1 MGLHEEHTEPE
12 PAGAS
17 RDVDVITPESPEAP
31 QGITPGSE
39 HAVGPSRPA
48 TAVGTVFV
56 SGMHSGPNPSPG
68 LSVARSLRLAQPDL
82 RIVGLDYSR
91 ESSGL
96 HSALLD
102 DLVCLP
108 AWREAHL
115 ATWIKQMDRLLEPE
129 DAVLIPCLDLEV
141 RLLARELGAHSRILG
156 PPKPAL
162 ELVGKPPVEAAERLG
177 LRTPEYETDTSW
189 QAVDTFIR
197 RSPYGV
203 WVKGQHY
210 DAHRAHTAG
219 AALSL
224 GDVVQRTWG
233 GNWHLEAH
241 VAGQECSIAFCALD
255 GRLLDAV
262 FITKAMVT
270 TEGKTWA
277 GEVAELDAA
286 MRDRLAGLLADARWT
301 GGGELELIRSWSGE
315 LTLMEI
321 NPRLPAWIHGASVCG
336 ANLPAAL
343 VTGEPADPGRRLTPG
358 FTRVVEEIPVH
369 PALGITPIAWVAGG
383 ISRPGDK
390 RHSGMPSLGQRRL
403 LPHEGAELTEEQL
416 ESPPNPSLTPNLSS
430 SLAAAAHVDGTV
442 ASEAEAVAREAEAVV
457 RGAETVVSEAE
468 AVVREAESA
477 GRAGG
482 SVAGAPARGRSD
494 GPDVPAVPAADA
506 SAVPR
511 GASDIPADEP
521 PVPADAA
528 AVRTGGFEKL
538 LGPPGNAATPYRQML
553 LPLFTERVR
562 ALRQEVDGVGRVL
575 LAHSVKTCPQPAVLR
590 EAARLGLAAE
600 AISLA
605 ELEAADRY
613 GLAAERAI
621 LNGPAKWWPATDR
634 VRCFAFFAD
643 STAELTAVHA
653 LLDSG
658 FQLEAE
664 VVGVRVAPAGLVS
677 RFGVPLH
684 ERDSMAETARLLRTL
699 ADRLGARWGLH
710 FHYAQSV
717 LGAPRWQREC
727 ATALSAADPLADQL
741 GGPPAVLDIGGGWH
755 VDDLPCLRASLEYV
769 LAHGPD
775 AARDGDPLLVMEPG
789 KLLTQPSAAVVT
801 QVLAHRGSHRGEDI
815 VVDAAEGDM
824 PEAPF
829 HPHPVARFDGSRW
842 VPLRPGGSWI
852 FGRSCMEHDV
862 LSVRLDLGD
871 VRDGDYL
878 AFGMCGGY
886 DTSMAYDFG
895 RGTAPRELGQ

>member
-1 MGLHEEHTEPE
+1 MGLQEDIGHES
-12 PAGAS
+12 AGAS
-17 RDVDVITPESPEAP
+17 SGAAKPETP
-31 QGITPGSE
+31 QGIATHSDIV
-39 HAVGPSRPA
+39 VGPSGP
-48 TAVGTVFV
+48 TTKVGTVFV

-68 LSVARSLRLAQPDL
+68 LSVARSLRLARPDL

-96 HSALLD
+96 HSELLD

-115 ATWIKQMDRLLEPE
+115 ATWIEQMDRLLEPE

-141 RLLARELGAHSRILG
+141 RLLARELGSHGRILG
-156 PPKPAL
+156 PSKAAL
-162 ELVGKPPVEAAERLG
+162 ELVGKPPVEAAQRLG
-177 LRTPEYETDTSW
+177 LRAAEYETDTSW
-189 QAVDTFIR
+189 QSIDQFIR

-210 DAHRAHTAG
+210 DAYRAHTAG
-219 AALSL
+219 AALAL

-233 GNWHLEAH
+233 GEWHLEAH
-241 VAGQECSIAFCALD
+241 VAGQECSIAFTALD

-277 GEVAELDAA
+277 GEVAELDPA
-286 MRDRLAGLLADARWT
+286 MHDRLAALLADAGWT

-343 VTGEPADPGRRLTPG
+343 VTGQPADRGRKLTPG

-403 LPHEGAELTEEQL
+403 LPADSAEEPIEGHAA
-416 ESPPNPSLTPNLSS
+416 P
-430 SLAAAAHVDGTV
+430 AAAAAALGGAADYAGAGESAHGTG
-442 ASEAEAVAREAEAVV
+442 AVGTAGHA
-457 RGAETVVSEAE
+457 GMPAETAE
-468 AVVREAESA
+468 
-477 GRAGG
+477 GRDT
-482 SVAGAPARGRSD
+482 RTQ
-494 GPDVPAVPAADA
+494 PAA
-506 SAVPR
+506 
-511 GASDIPADEP
+511 
-521 PVPADAA
+521 AA
-528 AVRTGGFEKL
+528 RTDGFEKL
-538 LGPPGNAATPYRQML
+538 LDPPGSTATPYRQML
-553 LPLFTERVR
+553 LPLFTERVE
-562 ALRQEVDGVGRVL
+562 ALRREVEGVGRVL

-600 AISLA
+600 AISLDELDAA
-605 ELEAADRY
+605 ERN
-613 GLAAERAI
+613 GLAAEHAI

-643 STAELTAVHA
+643 SLAELRRLET

-658 FQLEAE
+658 FKLEAQ

-684 ERDSMAETARLLRTL
+684 ERDTIVETARLLGRL
-699 ADRLGARWGLH
+699 ADRLEAGWGMH
-710 FHYAQSV
+710 FHFAQSV

-727 ATALSAADPLADQL
+727 VAALSAADPLADLL
-741 GGPPAVLDIGGGWH
+741 GGPPAVLDVGGGWH
-755 VDDLPCLRASLEYV
+755 VDDLSYLRPSLEYV
-769 LAHGPD
+769 LAHGPA

-801 QVLAHRGSHRGEDI
+801 QVLGRRASHRGYDI

-842 VPLRPGGSWI
+842 VPLRPGWSWI
-852 FGRSCMEHDV
+852 LGRSCMEHDV
-862 LSVRLDLGD
+862 LSVRLDLSD

-886 DTSMAYDFG
+886 DTSMAYEFG
-895 RGTAPRELGQ
+895 RGTAPRELGQS

>member
-1 MGLHEEHTEPE
+1 M
-12 PAGAS
+12 
-17 RDVDVITPESPEAP
+17 
-31 QGITPGSE
+31 
-39 HAVGPSRPA
+39 GPSGPA

-115 ATWIKQMDRLLEPE
+115 ATWIEQMDRLLEPE

-141 RLLARELGAHSRILG
+141 RLLARELGSHSRILG
-156 PPKPAL
+156 PPKSAL
-162 ELVGKPPVEAAERLG
+162 ELVGKPPVEAAELLG

-189 QAVDTFIR
+189 QAVDMFIR
-197 RSPYGV
+197 RSPHGV

-219 AALSL
+219 DALSL

-262 FITKAMVT
+262 FISKAMVT

-343 VTGEPADPGRRLTPG
+343 VTREPADPARRLTPG

-403 LPHEGAELTEEQL
+403 LPHEGAELTEAQL
-416 ESPPNPSLTPNLSS
+416 ESPPNPGLTPSPGTS
-430 SLAAAAHVDGTV
+430 AHVDGTV

-482 SVAGAPARGRSD
+482 SVAGA
-494 GPDVPAVPAADA
+494 
-506 SAVPR
+506 SAVPV
-511 GASDIPADEP
+511 AEA
-521 PVPADAA
+521 PVPADAP

-538 LGPPGNAATPYRQML
+538 LGPPGNAATPYRQIL

-562 ALRQEVDGVGRVL
+562 ALRQEVEGIGRVL

-605 ELEAADRY
+605 ELDAAARY
-613 GLAAERAI
+613 GMAAERAI

-643 STAELTAVHA
+643 SVAELSTLQAQ
-653 LLDSG
+653 LDSG

-699 ADRLGARWGLH
+699 ADRLGAGWGLH
-710 FHYAQSV
+710 FHYAQST

-755 VDDLPCLRASLEYV
+755 VDDLPCLRTSLEYV

-862 LSVRLDLGD
+862 LSVRLDLSD

-895 RGTAPRELGQ
+895 RGTAPRELGR

>member
-1 MGLHEEHTEPE
+1 
-12 PAGAS
+12 
-17 RDVDVITPESPEAP
+17 
-31 QGITPGSE
+31 
-39 HAVGPSRPA
+39 
-48 TAVGTVFV
+48 
-56 SGMHSGPNPSPG
+56 MHSGPNPSPG
-68 LSVARSLRLAQPDL
+68 LSVARSLRLARPDL

-96 HSALLD
+96 HSELLD

-115 ATWIKQMDRLLEPE
+115 TTWIEQVDRLLEPE

-141 RLLARELGAHSRILG
+141 RLLARELGSHDRILG
-156 PPKPAL
+156 PSKTAL

-177 LRTPEYETDTSW
+177 LSFATYETDTSW
-189 QAVDTFIR
+189 EAVDRFIR

-210 DAHRAHTAG
+210 DAYRAYTAG
-219 AALSL
+219 AALAL

-233 GNWHLEAH
+233 GDWHLEAH

-277 GEVAELDAA
+277 GEVAELDGP
-286 MRDRLAGLLADARWT
+286 MHDRLADLIADAQWT
-301 GGGELELIRSWSGE
+301 GGGELELLRSWSGE

-336 ANLPAAL
+336 ANLPAAM
-343 VTGEPADPGRRLTPG
+343 VMGRVADPGRRLTPG

-369 PALGITPIAWVAGG
+369 PGLGITPIAWVAGG
-383 ISRPGDK
+383 ISHPGDK

-403 LPHEGAELTEEQL
+403 VPSEDAEADEGPVVSRPASAALSAVTDAPVAET
-416 ESPPNPSLTPNLSS
+416 
-430 SLAAAAHVDGTV
+430 AAHLM
-442 ASEAEAVAREAEAVV
+442 
-457 RGAETVVSEAE
+457 ETVGQVADT
-468 AVVREAESA
+468 A
-477 GRAGG
+477 GRSSGTA
-482 SVAGAPARGRSD
+482 AP
-494 GPDVPAVPAADA
+494 
-506 SAVPR
+506 
-511 GASDIPADEP
+511 
-521 PVPADAA
+521 
-528 AVRTGGFEKL
+528 TGGFEEL
-538 LGPPGNAATPYRQML
+538 LDPPGDAATPSRHLL
-553 LPLFTERVR
+553 LPLFTEQVR
-562 ALRQEVDGVGRVL
+562 ALRREVEGVGRVL

-590 EAARLGLAAE
+590 EAARLGMAAE

-605 ELEAADRY
+605 ELEAAERH
-613 GLAAERAI
+613 GMAAERAI
-621 LNGPAKWWPATDR
+621 LNGPAKWWPTTDR

-643 STAELTAVHA
+643 SLAELSRLHT
-653 LLDSG
+653 LLDDG

-684 ERDSMAETARLLRTL
+684 ERDTMAETARLLGTL
-699 ADRLGARWGLH
+699 AERLGAGWGMH
-710 FHYAQSV
+710 FHFAQSV

-727 ATALSAADPLADQL
+727 AAALSAADPLADQL
-741 GGPPAVLDIGGGWH
+741 GGPPAVVDIGGGWH
-755 VDDLPCLRASLEYV
+755 VDDLSYLRASLEYV
-769 LAHGPD
+769 IAHGPA
-775 AARDGDPLLVMEPG
+775 AAREGDPLWVMEPG

-801 QVLAHRGSHRGEDI
+801 QVLARRASHRGFDI

-842 VPLRPGGSWI
+842 VPLRPGRSWI
-852 FGRSCMEHDV
+852 LGRSCMEHDV
-862 LSVRLDLGD
+862 LSVRLDLTD
-871 VRDGDYL
+871 VREGDHL

-895 RGTAPRELGQ
+895 RGTAPRELGAP

>member
-1 MGLHEEHTEPE
+1 MTLQAGIGREPVRS
-12 PAGAS
+12 G
-17 RDVDVITPESPEAP
+17 RDVTGPEAP
-31 QGITPGSE
+31 RAAAPRPE
-39 HAVGPSRPA
+39 NAVGARGPA
-48 TAVGTVFV
+48 RAIGTVFV

-68 LSVARSLRLAQPDL
+68 LSVARSLRLARPDL

-96 HSALLD
+96 HSELLD

-115 ATWIKQMDRLLEPE
+115 TTWIEQVDRLLEPE

-141 RLLARELGAHSRILG
+141 RLLARELGSHDRILG
-156 PPKPAL
+156 PSKTAL

-177 LRTPEYETDTSW
+177 LSFATYETDTSW
-189 QAVDTFIR
+189 EAVDRFIR

-210 DAHRAHTAG
+210 DAYRAYTAG
-219 AALSL
+219 AALAL

-233 GNWHLEAH
+233 GDWHLEAH

-277 GEVAELDAA
+277 GEVAELDGP
-286 MRDRLAGLLADARWT
+286 MHDRLADLIADAQWT
-301 GGGELELIRSWSGE
+301 GGGELELLRSWSGE

-336 ANLPAAL
+336 ANLPAAM
-343 VTGEPADPGRRLTPG
+343 VMGRVADPGRRLTPG

-369 PALGITPIAWVAGG
+369 PGLGITPIAWVAGG
-383 ISRPGDK
+383 ISHPGDK

-403 LPHEGAELTEEQL
+403 VPSEDAEADEGPVVSRPASAALSAVTDAPVAETAAHLTE
-416 ESPPNPSLTPNLSS
+416 
-430 SLAAAAHVDGTV
+430 TV
-442 ASEAEAVAREAEAVV
+442 GQVAD
-457 RGAETVVSEAE
+457 T
-468 AVVREAESA
+468 A
-477 GRAGG
+477 GRSSGTA
-482 SVAGAPARGRSD
+482 AP
-494 GPDVPAVPAADA
+494 
-506 SAVPR
+506 
-511 GASDIPADEP
+511 
-521 PVPADAA
+521 
-528 AVRTGGFEKL
+528 TGGFEEL
-538 LGPPGNAATPYRQML
+538 LDPPGDAATPSRHLL
-553 LPLFTERVR
+553 LPLFTEQVR
-562 ALRQEVDGVGRVL
+562 ALRREVEGVGRVL

-590 EAARLGLAAE
+590 EAARLGMAAE

-605 ELEAADRY
+605 ELEAAERH
-613 GLAAERAI
+613 GMAAERAI
-621 LNGPAKWWPATDR
+621 LNGPAKWWPTTDR

-643 STAELTAVHA
+643 SLAELSRLHT
-653 LLDSG
+653 LLDDG
-658 FQLEAE
+658 FQLQAE

-684 ERDSMAETARLLRTL
+684 ERDTMAETARLLGTL
-699 ADRLGARWGLH
+699 AERLGAGWGMH
-710 FHYAQSV
+710 FHFAQSV

-727 ATALSAADPLADQL
+727 VAALSAADPLADQL
-741 GGPPAVLDIGGGWH
+741 GGPPAVVDIGGGWH
-755 VDDLPCLRASLEYV
+755 VDDLSYLRASLEYV
-769 LAHGPD
+769 IAHGPA
-775 AARDGDPLLVMEPG
+775 AAREGDPLWVMEPG

-801 QVLAHRGSHRGEDI
+801 QVLARRASHRGFDI

-842 VPLRPGGSWI
+842 VPLRPGRSWI
-852 FGRSCMEHDV
+852 LGRSCMEHDV
-862 LSVRLDLGD
+862 LSVRLDLTD
-871 VRDGDYL
+871 VREGDHL

-895 RGTAPRELGQ
+895 RGTAPRELGAP

>member
-1 MGLHEEHTEPE
+1 MGLQTEHNGRE

-17 RDVDVITPESPEAP
+17 RDVTRPEAP
-31 QGITPGSE
+31 QGSTPRPESAEG
-39 HAVGPSRPA
+39 ADGPG
-48 TAVGTVFV
+48 TEVGTVFV

-68 LSVARSLRLAQPDL
+68 LSVARSLRLARPGL

-96 HSALLD
+96 HSELLD

-115 ATWIKQMDRLLEPE
+115 PTWIEQMDRLLEPE

-141 RLLARELGAHSRILG
+141 RLLARELGSHDRILG
-156 PPKPAL
+156 PSKAAL

-177 LRTPEYETDTSW
+177 LRAAEYETDTSW
-189 QAVDTFIR
+189 ESIDRFIR

-210 DAHRAHTAG
+210 DAHRAYTAG
-219 AALSL
+219 AALAL

-233 GNWHLEAH
+233 GSWHLEAH
-241 VAGQECSIAFCALD
+241 VAGQECSIAFCGLE

-277 GEVAELDAA
+277 GEVAELDEA
-286 MRDRLAGLLADARWT
+286 MRDRLADLVADAGWT
-301 GGGELELIRSWSGE
+301 GAGELELIRSWSGE

-321 NPRLPAWIHGASVCG
+321 NPRFPAWIHGTSVCG

-343 VTGEPADPGRRLTPG
+343 VAGRPADRGRRLTPG

-403 LPHEGAELTEEQL
+403 LPPEDAEEPVESHPNPGSAVRIGVAAEYAGAGETAEFAESVETAECAGAVAAPAHNGMPAGRVEGRPAPAERPATRTEE
-416 ESPPNPSLTPNLSS
+416 T
-430 SLAAAAHVDGTV
+430 AA
-442 ASEAEAVAREAEAVV
+442 
-457 RGAETVVSEAE
+457 
-468 AVVREAESA
+468 
-477 GRAGG
+477 
-482 SVAGAPARGRSD
+482 
-494 GPDVPAVPAADA
+494 
-506 SAVPR
+506 
-511 GASDIPADEP
+511 
-521 PVPADAA
+521 
-528 AVRTGGFEKL
+528 RTDGFERL
-538 LGPPGNAATPYRQML
+538 LDPPGSAATPYRQVL

-562 ALRQEVDGVGRVL
+562 ALRQEVEGIGRVL

-605 ELEAADRY
+605 ELEAAERH
-613 GLAAERAI
+613 GMAPERAI
-621 LNGPAKWWPATDR
+621 LNGPAKWWPAADR

-643 STAELTAVHA
+643 SLAELSRLGD

-664 VVGVRVAPAGLVS
+664 VVGVRVAPTGLIS

-684 ERDSMAETARLLRTL
+684 ERDTMVEAARLLGTL
-699 ADRLGARWGLH
+699 ADRLGAGWGMH
-710 FHYAQSV
+710 FHFAQSV
-717 LGAPRWQREC
+717 LGAPRWEREC
-727 ATALSAADPLADQL
+727 VAALSAADPLADLL
-741 GGPPAVLDIGGGWH
+741 GRPPAVLDIGGGWH
-755 VDDLPCLRASLEYV
+755 VDDLSYLRASLDYV
-769 LAHGPD
+769 LANGPA

-801 QVLAHRGSHRGEDI
+801 QVLARRASHRGYDI

-842 VPLRPGGSWI
+842 EPLRPGWSWI
-852 FGRSCMEHDV
+852 LGRSCMEHDV
-862 LSVRLDLGD
+862 LSVRLDLTD
-871 VRDGDYL
+871 VREGDYL

-886 DTSMAYDFG
+886 DTSMAYEFG
-895 RGTAPRELGQ
+895 RGTAPRELGQP

>member
-1 MGLHEEHTEPE
+1 MGLQEDKHES
-12 PAGAS
+12 AGAS
-17 RDVDVITPESPEAP
+17 SGAANPGASPGIATCSDVVD
-31 QGITPGSE
+31 
-39 HAVGPSRPA
+39 GPHGPA
-48 TAVGTVFV
+48 TKVGTVFV

-68 LSVARSLRLAQPDL
+68 LSVARSLRLARPDL

-96 HSALLD
+96 HSGLLD

-115 ATWIKQMDRLLEPE
+115 ATWVEQMDRLLEPE

-141 RLLARELGAHSRILG
+141 RLLARELGSHDRILG
-156 PPKPAL
+156 PPKTAL
-162 ELVGKPPVEAAERLG
+162 ELVGKPPVEAARRLG
-177 LRTPEYETDTSW
+177 LRAPEHETDTSW
-189 QAVDTFIR
+189 QAVDRFIR

-219 AALSL
+219 AALAM

-241 VAGQECSIAFCALD
+241 VAGQECSIAFVALD

-277 GEVAELDAA
+277 GEVAELDPA
-286 MRDRLAGLLADARWT
+286 MRARLTELLADAMWN
-301 GGGELELIRSWSGE
+301 GGGELELLRSWSGE

-343 VTGEPADPGRRLTPG
+343 VTGEAADRGRRLTPG

-369 PALGITPIAWVAGG
+369 PDLGITPIAWVAGG

-390 RHSGMPSLGQRRL
+390 RHSGMPSLGQRCLVPPTSDEEPIDGHPNLTAAPAAHAGGPAECAGAGETAEMAQRTGVVGAG
-403 LPHEGAELTEEQL
+403 LPT
-416 ESPPNPSLTPNLSS
+416 ESPAGPADERAT
-430 SLAAAAHVDGTV
+430 GRGR
-442 ASEAEAVAREAEAVV
+442 AVGLREEP
-457 RGAETVVSEAE
+457 
-468 AVVREAESA
+468 A
-477 GRAGG
+477 GRTEG
-482 SVAGAPARGRSD
+482 
-494 GPDVPAVPAADA
+494 PAARNEA
-506 SAVPR
+506 SAV
-511 GASDIPADEP
+511 
-521 PVPADAA
+521 
-528 AVRTGGFEKL
+528 RTDGFEEL
-538 LGPPGNAATPYRQML
+538 LDPPGNAATPYRQIL

-562 ALRQEVDGVGRVL
+562 ALRNEVEGVGRVL

-590 EAARLGLAAE
+590 EAARLGMAAE
-600 AISLA
+600 AISLDELQAA
-605 ELEAADRY
+605 ERH
-613 GLAAERAI
+613 GLAPERAI

-643 STAELTAVHA
+643 SVAELSRLHS

-684 ERDSMAETARLLRTL
+684 ERDTMEETSELLGSL
-699 ADRLGARWGLH
+699 AKRLGAGWGMH
-710 FHYAQSV
+710 FHFAQSV

-727 ATALSAADPLADQL
+727 VAALSAADPLADQL
-741 GGPPAVLDIGGGWH
+741 GGPPAVLDFGGGWH
-755 VDDLPCLRASLEYV
+755 VDDLSYLRPSLEYV
-769 LAHGPD
+769 LAHGPA
-775 AARDGDPLLVMEPG
+775 AAREGDPLLVLEPG

-801 QVLAHRGSHRGEDI
+801 QVLARRASHRGYDI

-842 VPLRPGGSWI
+842 VPLRPGWSWI
-852 FGRSCMEHDV
+852 LGRSCMEHDV
-862 LSVRLDLGD
+862 LSVRLDLTDVQEGD
-871 VRDGDYL
+871 HL

-895 RGTAPRELGQ
+895 RGSAPRELGQ